1 MARRLFGAKPLSK
14 PMIDVWQLD
23 PCEQIPVTYQSE
35 NNIYIKKSRMKKSSV
50 KGRPFRIGF
59 NVSTQNKLA
68 NTSSPIRHYQT
79 KTH

>member
-14 PMIDVWQLD
+14 PMIDVCQMD
-23 PCEQIPVTYQSE
+23 PWEQIPVTYQSE
-35 NNIYIKKSRMKKSSV
+35 NNIHIQKRRMKESSV
-50 KGRPFRIGF
+50 KGRPFRLGF

-68 NTSSPIRHYQT
+68 NTSSPIRHYQM